1 MVFLLVFSYQEFRKN
16 TEFLHRKIP
25 RDATKYFLLFDYVY
39 RKILLFVQYT
49 VAIIMIIYNKRFIF
63 ISFETFIQNMMIRA
77 SKIENK
83 LQRCNQMINFSSN
96 SNVNW
101 NIYLHK
107 TIRFQNFL
115 LAKKLIW
122 FLYTHILFEL
132 VYVS

>member
-49 VAIIMIIYNKRFIF
+49 VAMIMIIYNKRFIF
-63 ISFETFIQNMMIRA
+63 ISFETFIQNMMIYA
-77 SKIENK
+77 K
-83 LQRCNQMINFSSN
+83 RCNQMINFSSN

-101 NIYLHK
+101 NIYLNK